1 MTRRLDSLIAGAQCQ
16 VKRSRLHDLLVREE
30 SRVEPE
36 AVLSTPAGDVP
47 IERSLISGTMIR
59 VVDLFAGAGG
69 LSYGAELAGGLVLV
83 GVERNEVATST
94 ANKAGLNFHAME
106 VSDLAEGDGGLEAPF
121 LGVDL
126 LIGGPPCQPFSNQGS
141 RKGQYDPRDG
151 FPVAFGVIDNLEPAR
166 VVLENVDGLL
176 GPQYDAYREQIL
188 ADMRKRFKK
197 AGIWQLNAKDYGVP
211 QDRQRVFVWGAEREL
226 APPKPTHGPGTSRPY
241 VGVRD
246 VLPHLGP
253 AIITRNNT
261 AKSRSTALP
270 SPTVTTKRTL
280 YTAFKPNLVYRTGP
294 SRYHDRDTGRDVPIP
309 KTDRI
314 LTPSETR
321 VLMGFPSDY
330 PFQGNL
336 EAQARQIGNAVP
348 PGLAK
353 AVVLAATD
361 GWYARFME
369 PEAAHD
375 FMKKRNLDGTFLER
389 KRFDRALLGIT
400 NALPRSQGRPVYV
413 YGYNRLRDVCM
424 DIIEG
429 YYREDHALPSG
440 DLTDQAW
447 EEIFS
452 SATEHADSI
461 RLDRPRP
468 DDYEVLGEGDMG
480 LVENMGRPYV
490 DQVYGYGDPSPR
502 SS

>member
-1 MTRRLDSLIAGAQCQ
+1 MRRRFDRLLVQAERQAN
-16 VKRSRLHDLLVREE
+16 RSRLNVLLTHEE
-30 SRVEPE
+30 PRTSPE
-36 AVLSTPAGDVP
+36 AVLATPTGDVL
-47 IERSLISGTMIR
+47 IERASVAGTMIR

-69 LSYGAELAGGLVLV
+69 LTYGAELAGGLVLA
-83 GVERNEVATST
+83 GVERSEIAVST
-94 ANKAGLNFHAME
+94 ANKAGHNFHSME
-106 VSDLAEGDGGLEAPF
+106 VSELAEGDGGLEAPF

-151 FPVAFGVIDNLEPAR
+151 FPVAFGVIDNLAPAR

-176 GPQYDAYREQIL
+176 GPQYEAYREQIL
-188 ADMRKRFKK
+188 TDMRKRFKK

-226 APPKPTHGPGTSRPY
+226 APPKPTHGPGAPRPY

-261 AKSRSTALP
+261 AKSRSTTLP
-270 SPTVTTKRTL
+270 SPTVTAKRTL

-294 SRYHDRDTGRDVPIP
+294 SRYHDRDTGLDVPIP
-309 KTDRI
+309 KTDRT

-321 VLMGFPSDY
+321 VLMGFPPDY
-330 PFQGNL
+330 PFQGTL
-336 EAQARQIGNAVP
+336 EDQAKQIGNAVP

-361 GWYARFME
+361 GWYARFMK
-369 PEAAHD
+369 PEEAHA
-375 FMKKRNLDGTFLER
+375 FMKKRNPDGWFLDRSL
-389 KRFDRALLGIT
+389 FDAALLGVT
-400 NALPRSQGRPVYV
+400 NTLIRSRGKPVYV

-424 DIIEG
+424 QITEG
-429 YYREDHALPSG
+429 YYRVDHRSG
-440 DLTDQAW
+440 TEELTDEAW
-447 EEIFS
+447 EGIFS
-452 SATEHADSI
+452 EASEYANSLRH
-461 RLDRPRP
+461 DRPRP
-468 DDYEVLGEGDMG
+468 DDYEIIGEGDFG
-480 LVENMGRPYV
+480 LVENMGKPYV
-490 DQVYGYGDPSPR
+490 ERVYGWGDLSPR